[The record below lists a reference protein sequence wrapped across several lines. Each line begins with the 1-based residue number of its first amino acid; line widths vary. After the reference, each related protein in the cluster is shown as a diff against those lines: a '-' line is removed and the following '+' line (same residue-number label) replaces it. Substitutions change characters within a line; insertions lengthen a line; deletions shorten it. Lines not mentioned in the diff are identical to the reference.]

1 MRVRFLV
8 LGLAVGVW
16 LWSALGAAPRVRADE
31 LTGRWSGEVEG
42 RGNYYYERSTRVM
55 IPTGRVAIASPNGI
69 RMHVD
74 YLVDIITSAS
84 IPSGASED
92 KLFTEL
98 RHGIGAGVGKRF
110 DAGENDLDL
119 SVFGIYSTEDDYKS
133 YIYGAAGA
141 YSFNEKNTSLS
152 LSLTGVNDKIYQKQT
167 FRGNLD
173 GITASL
179 GFSQILSPT
188 LTLGLAYQLAHLGGF
203 LGNAYRSAPTTGVPL
218 PEKPPRLRL
227 RHNLAGQLSWY
238 VPYTRSTL
246 QLYLRLYTDSWS
258 VQAITPELHLYQ
270 GLGRDF
276 MVRLSYRLYA
286 QTAAYFSRMIY
297 PANYT
302 GYATGDP
309 KLTEFSSHQFG
320 IRLTFTLNALASTIL
335 DWASKSMLDVSFN
348 YQTNTNSFG
357 DNITGTLGGRVVF

>member
-1 MRVRFLV
+1 MRFRFLV
-8 LGLAVGVW
+8 LSLAAGAW
-16 LWSALGAAPRVRADE
+16 LWSAWVATPRVRADE

-84 IPSGASED
+84 IPSGAVED

-98 RHGIGAGVGKRF
+98 RHGIGTGVGKRF

-119 SVFGIYSTEDDYKS
+119 SVYGIYSTEPDYKS

-141 YSFNEKNTSLS
+141 YSFNDKNTTLS
-152 LSLTGVNDKIYQKQT
+152 LALTGVNDKIYQKET
-167 FRGNLD
+167 FRGDLD

-179 GFSQILSPT
+179 GFSQILAPT
-188 LTLGLAYQLAHLGGF
+188 VTFGLGYQLAHLGGY
-203 LGNAYRSAPTTGVPL
+203 LANPYRSAPTTGVPL

-227 RHNLAGQLSWY
+227 RHNLQSQLSWY
-238 VPYTRSTL
+238 LPFTRTTL
-246 QLYLRLYTDSWS
+246 QLYARFYTDSWS
-258 VQAITPELHLYQ
+258 VQAITPELHIYQ
-270 GLGRDF
+270 ALGRDWL
-276 MVRLSYRLYA
+276 VRLSYRLYA
-286 QTAAYFSRMIY
+286 QTEAYFSRSIY

-302 GYATGDP
+302 GLTTGDP
-309 KLTEFSSHQFG
+309 KLTEFSSHQLG
-320 IRLTFTLNALASTIL
+320 IRLTFTMNGLAGTIL
-335 DWASKSMLDVSFN
+335 DWASKSMLDVTFN
-348 YQTNTNSFG
+348 RQWCTSTFG
-357 DNITGTLGGRVVF
+357 NNITGTLGGRVVF